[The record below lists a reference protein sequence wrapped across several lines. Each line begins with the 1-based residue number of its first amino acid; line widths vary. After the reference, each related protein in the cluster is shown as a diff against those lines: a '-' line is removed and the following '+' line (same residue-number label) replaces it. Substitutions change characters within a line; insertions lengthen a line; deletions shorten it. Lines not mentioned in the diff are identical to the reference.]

1 MLGHGSVG
9 KSSLLLRFTDQQWL
23 PEHEATA
30 TIGVDTW
37 VNTSIKLSTPLGS
50 HKLDVKGR
58 RVNLTVWDTPGV
70 ERFRALTSSYYR
82 GTQGILL
89 GTTDYPRFWPSVRL
103 NPYAVVTVY
112 DITNRESYGALAWW
126 FAERSTHIPSS
137 TVKIIIGNKVD
148 KEHARQVPTAEAAA
162 YAARMG
168 CLFVETS
175 AKTAIGVCAA
185 FRDVVERIVETP
197 ELWAVQE
204 PRHVSPSRTTN
215 TARESRTDE
224 DRSVESSEWAQIIGS
239 ITFGRNLTIRF
250 GGPPRAV
257 WIDNDNLEQV
267 SDI

>member
-1 MLGHGSVG
+1 MSAKSSTSQNGPINVKLLMLGHGSVG
-9 KSSLLLRFTDQQWL
+9 KTSLLLRYTDQQWL
-23 PEHEATA
+23 PEHETVA

-37 VNTSIKLSTPLGS
+37 S
-50 HKLDVKGR
+50 HGLDVKGR

-89 GTTDYPRFWPSVRL
+89 
-103 NPYAVVTVY
+103 VY

-126 FAERSTHIPSS
+126 FAERSTHIPEP

-148 KEHARQVPTAEAAA
+148 KVPTAEAAA

-185 FRDVVERIVETP
+185 FNDVVERIIETP
-197 ELWAVQE
+197 GQE
-204 PRHVSPSRTTN
+204 PRKVSPPRTMSP
-215 TARESRTDE
+215 AREPQADE
-224 DRSVESSEWAQIIGS
+224 DQSVESSERVKIIGS
-239 ITFGRNLTIRF
+239 ISFNRNMIRF
-250 GGPPRAV
+250 GGPV
-257 WIDNDNLEQV
+257 
-267 SDI
+267 